1 MKIFKVIPRVSWLL
15 FKLFWLRLYKKY
27 LFRDFH
33 PLFLLYHLSFAL
45 LIINIPYTIAVI
57 NDVFLGD
64 KISTNSLIAFMLLS
78 ITGFQSLFFAMW
90 MDMMDNQRLQ
100 K

>member
-1 MKIFKVIPRVSWLL
+1 MTTTNLKS
-15 FKLFWLRLYKKY
+15 KLAKL
-27 LFRDFH
+27 
-33 PLFLLYHLSFAL
+33 
-45 LIINIPYTIAVI
+45 NIPYTIAVI

-64 KISTNSLIAFMLLS
+64 KISTNSLIAFMFLS

>member
-1 MKIFKVIPRVSWLL
+1 M
-15 FKLFWLRLYKKY
+15 
-27 LFRDFH
+27 
-33 PLFLLYHLSFAL
+33 
-45 LIINIPYTIAVI
+45 NIPYAVAVLT
-57 NDVFLGD
+57 DLFGGQ
-64 KISTNSLIAFMLLS
+64 KISTNSFIAFMFLG